1 MGYISVVC
9 CLQVLTIKIEAVDNE
24 APKPVVNGGV
34 MVEEGG
40 SVVLPMALLS
50 FTDPD
55 TPLSRLS
62 VLVDA
67 PPIFGYLTDGSAGE
81 I

>member
-1 MGYISVVC
+1 MVYS
-9 CLQVLTIKIEAVDNE
+9 LQVLTVKIEAVDNE
-24 APKPVVNGGV
+24 APKPMVNGGV
-34 MVEEGG
+34 VVEEGG
-40 SVVLPMALLS
+40 SVVLPIALLS

-62 VLVDA
+62 VLIDA